1 MTYVFLAKRIWSGEH
16 LDKTMCY
23 NTTLYIPSTNTLM
36 LAIIVFL
43 LFSFFILFSY
53 NIFKLMND

>member
-16 LDKTMCY
+16 LDKMMCY

-36 LAIIVFL
+36 LAIIVFFYFL
-43 LFSFFILFSY
+43 VSSFYFLIIYL
-53 NIFKLMND
+53 N